1 MEIVGIGT
9 NIVEC
14 LRIGRLIEK
23 HGEQFLSRIYSERE
37 IHFCQAR
44 KRPLEHFA
52 GYWAAKEAILKCLGA
67 NGRSGVVW
75 TDIEIRTEA
84 GTGTPRVVL
93 RGALK
98 ELAQQHN
105 IGTVLLSTSHC
116 RAYAMAYATAVCS
129 RVPAQ
134 PGT

>member
-9 NIVEC
+9 DIVEC

-67 NGRSGVVW
+67 GGRTVAW

-98 ELAQQHN
+98 ELALRHN
-105 IGTVLLSTSHC
+105 IGSILLSTSHC
-116 RAYAMAYATAVCS
+116 RAYATAYATAVS
-129 RVPAQ
+129 SLLPAQ